1 MIIMNELSLNIRKYY
16 KEIDEVLE
24 KNNSTILQEFRKK
37 IQIEKPVL
45 IAIWLTELKEKGL
58 LTKEID
64 KPLENLYWASR

>member
-1 MIIMNELSLNIRKYY
+1 MNELSPNIKKYY

-24 KNNSTILQEFRKK
+24 KNNSTILPEFRKK

-45 IAIWLTELKEKGL
+45 VAIWLTELREKGL
-58 LTKEID
+58 LPKEID